1 MDKLD
6 LYTQIGGLVALFL
19 SAINIIFFGG
29 IRYFWR
35 LTFEAKAERDKE
47 MFHELERDLEELENK
62 VDQHE
67 DKNKYF
73 RHNFESV
80 TKGLATLFES
90 KIDHLENVINLKLNH
105 LAERM
110 NEKKD

>member
-6 LYTQIGGLVALFL
+6 LYTEIGGLIALFL
-19 SAINIIFFGG
+19 SAVNILFFGG

-47 MFHELERDLEELENK
+47 LFHVIKKDLKELENK

-67 DKNKYF
+67 DKNKQF
-73 RHNFESV
+73 RHNFKSV
-80 TKGLATLFES
+80 TES
-90 KIDHLENVINLKLNH
+90 LEILIKSEVSHLEKVIELKNQIII
-105 LAERM
+105 EKI